1 MEWAAEPAEREERGL
16 GAHAQPPQ
24 PPHFCRYRKKNKNWN
39 RQSITVLPNQKFG
52 PSAVPRLS
60 MKAKK
65 KGCGGQMDM
74 KKHRKHELRKT

>member
-1 MEWAAEPAEREERGL
+1 MEWAAGPAEREEGGL
-16 GAHAQPPQ
+16 GAHAQPPT
-24 PPHFCRYRKKNKNWN
+24 HIFANIENWN
-39 RQSITVLPNQKFG
+39 RQSITILPNQIFG
-52 PSAVPRLS
+52 PSAVPGLS